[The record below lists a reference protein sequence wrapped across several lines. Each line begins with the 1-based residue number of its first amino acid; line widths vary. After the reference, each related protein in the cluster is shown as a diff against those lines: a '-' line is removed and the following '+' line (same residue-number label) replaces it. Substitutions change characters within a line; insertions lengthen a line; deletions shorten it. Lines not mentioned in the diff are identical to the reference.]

1 MPIGATL
8 DRITP
13 REQDE
18 LATLIPLMRGV
29 ARCLCADP
37 VQADDLVA
45 DTLAT
50 ARLRPDTR
58 NADAGVRIRLFSIL
72 RDAFRVQRRE
82 PPPTTALPIW
92 VVGETEVAADHPPTG
107 RDGAPI
113 GQALRRLSDELCEA
127 ITLIEAARL
136 TELEAAAVCG
146 CTPAMI
152 RSRVRRAHKSLAAML
167 SPDHVVMARRIPNDA
182 MARILAA
189 PARARLDANI

>member
-1 MPIGATL
+1 VSIGATL

-18 LATLIPLMRGV
+18 LVTLIPLMRGV

-50 ARLRPDTR
+50 ARLHPETR

-72 RDAFRVQRRE
+72 RDGFRLQRRE
-82 PPPTTALPIW
+82 APRTTALPIW
-92 VVGETEVAADHPPTG
+92 VVGETEVAAERFSTG
-107 RDGAPI
+107 PGAGPI
-113 GQALRRLSDELCEA
+113 GQALRRLPDDLCEA
-127 ITLIEAARL
+127 ITLVEAARL
-136 TELEAAAVCG
+136 TDSEASMVCG

-167 SPDHVVMARRIPNDA
+167 SPDQVPMKRRIPNDA
-182 MARILAA
+182 MARILAE
-189 PARARLDANI
+189 PGRARTEAAA